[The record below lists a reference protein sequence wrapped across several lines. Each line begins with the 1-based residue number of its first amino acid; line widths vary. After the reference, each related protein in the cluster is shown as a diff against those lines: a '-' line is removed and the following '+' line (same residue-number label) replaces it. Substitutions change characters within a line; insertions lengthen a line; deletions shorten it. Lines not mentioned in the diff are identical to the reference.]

1 MEERREFYRKK
12 LPQFYITLRKGTEN
26 GFSKPCRVKVI
37 DISGGGVGI
46 ESEHRFDVG
55 DVVFG
60 EMKLEGKP
68 IRFLGEVVRNQGN
81 IYGIK
86 FIAIR
91 EEERKILVR
100 YTIVPD
106 KPREE

>member
-12 LPQFYITLRKGTEN
+12 LPRFQIALRRGTEN
-26 GFSKPCRVKVI
+26 GFSEPRRVKVI
-37 DISGGGVGI
+37 DISGGGVGV
-46 ESEHRFDVG
+46 ESEYRFNVG

-68 IRFLGEVVRNQGN
+68 VRFLGEVVRNQGK

-86 FIAIR
+86 FTAIR
-91 EEERKILVR
+91 EDERKILVR
-100 YTIVPD
+100 YTIVPE
-106 KPREE
+106 KPKEE

>member
-12 LPQFYITLRKGTEN
+12 LPQFQIALKKGTEN
-26 GFSKPCRVKVI
+26 GFLGPYRVKVI

-55 DVVFG
+55 DIVFG

-68 IRFLGEVVRNQGN
+68 VRFLGEVVRNQGK

-86 FIAIR
+86 FIAIK
-91 EEERKILVR
+91 EGERKILVK
-100 YTIVPD
+100 YTIIPE
-106 KPREE
+106 KTKEE

>member
-12 LPQFYITLRKGTEN
+12 LPQFQITLKRGTEN
-26 GFSKPCRVKVI
+26 GFSESCRVKVR
-37 DISGGGVGI
+37 DISGGGIGI
-46 ESEHRFDVG
+46 ESEHHFDVG
-55 DVVFG
+55 DIVFG
-60 EMKLEGKP
+60 EMRLEGRP
-68 IRFLGEVVRNQGN
+68 VRFLGEVVRNQEK